1 MVPTI
6 ISALLNK
13 TSENEI
19 NGLDLS
25 SLRFG
30 RSASAALAPE
40 THKKFEEKFKTR
52 MIETLGL
59 TETCAPILSNPLPP
73 GRIKYGS
80 PGIPYGN
87 KVKIVD
93 KKLEDV
99 TRNTIG
105 QICVKGQNVMKE
117 YYKNPEET
125 KNLLLIIGF

>member
-1 MVPTI
+1 VPTI

-13 TSENEI
+13 SSENEI

-40 THKKFEEKFKTR
+40 IHKKFEEKFKTI
-52 MIETLGL
+52 MIETMGL
-59 TETCAPILSNPLPP
+59 TETCAPILSNSLPP
-73 GRIKYGS
+73 GKIKYGS

-93 KKLEDV
+93 KKLRDV
-99 TRNTIG
+99 PRKTID
-105 QICVKGQNVMKE
+105 QIC
-117 YYKNPEET
+117 
-125 KNLLLIIGF
+125 